1 MSLRCRL
8 YDQDLLSIFRELEDL
23 ENSEKM
29 NGDLEAGSDH
39 YVKKYNKLMK
49 QKKKVGFDKM
59 KKKRVNFWNE
69 NLRRY
74 IFAKT
79 LVSIDP

>member
-1 MSLRCRL
+1 MIKIK
-8 YDQDLLSIFRELEDL
+8 YIFRELEDL
-23 ENSEKM
+23 EESQRA
-29 NGDLEAGSDH
+29 NGDIEAGSDH

-59 KKKRVNFWNE
+59 KKKRVNIWKFYHYE
-69 NLRRY
+69 NLHRY

>member
-1 MSLRCRL
+1 MSLRCKL

-59 KKKRVNFWNE
+59 KKKRVN
-69 NLRRY
+69 L
-74 IFAKT
+74 KT
-79 LVSIDP
+79 IHLPASWSTSKISSWR

>member
-1 MSLRCRL
+1 
-8 YDQDLLSIFRELEDL
+8 
-23 ENSEKM
+23 M
-29 NGDLEAGSDH
+29 NGDIEAGSDQ
-39 YVKKYNKLMK
+39 YVKRYNKLMK